1 MWNAPAYRIL
11 LGGVPTV
18 GQRVCSA
25 YFTYFA
31 FATSLL
37 MAESDAN
44 RVLETGLEADLSG
57 RLVGDYQLLR
67 RLGRGG
73 MADVYLAEQRSLK
86 RKIALKVLKAE
97 LAADQ
102 NYVKRF
108 HHEAQAA
115 ASLVHAS
122 IVQIHDVGCVDGI
135 HYIAQEY
142 VEGKNLKQFILSQ
155 GTIDARLAVSV
166 MRQVASALHRAGSR
180 GIIHRDIKPENIMLA
195 RTGEVKVADFGL
207 ARVMGNGEAMN
218 LTQVG
223 ITMGTPLYMSP
234 EQVEGKQ
241 LDPRSDIY
249 SLGVTCYHM
258 LAGIPPF
265 RGETALAIAMQH
277 VKNDAER
284 LESHRDDL
292 PVGLCRIVHKMLAK
306 QASDR
311 YAHAAELLQ
320 DLRDL
325 RIESPQAEW
334 PEDLDDWAEPADPFV
349 AARHQATTQLQAL
362 MNEPGA
368 PRRSW
373 RYVAWGLAI
382 SAVVALGGVT
392 ALAMRT
398 PPLITAEDADRFPV
412 QLSADLQM
420 LAAIQTNTPEAW
432 EAVLKYE
439 DVSDQYTWIAKR
451 ELARL
456 KLMSSDSNLDDVLS
470 RCITLAGA
478 PKQEIQAFGIAGQ
491 CIVYGKLGN
500 RKQFEDRLKDLVGL
514 RELLDKE
521 MLELLEAQQ
530 EAMNKA
536 RATNAD
542 AVVPTDP

>member
-1 MWNAPAYRIL
+1 
-11 LGGVPTV
+11 
-18 GQRVCSA
+18 
-25 YFTYFA
+25 
-31 FATSLL
+31 

-44 RVLETGLEADLSG
+44 RVLEAGLEADLSG

-108 HHEAQAA
+108 HLEAQAA

-258 LAGIPPF
+258 LAGVPPF

-373 RYVAWGLAI
+373 RYVVWGLAI

-412 QLSADLQM
+412 QPSADLQM

-456 KLMSSDSNLDDVLS
+456 KLMSSDSNLDDALS
-470 RCITLAGA
+470 RCIALAGA
-478 PKQEIQAFGIAGQ
+478 PKKEIQAFGIAGQ
-491 CIVYGKLGN
+491 CIVYGKLAN
-500 RKQFEDRLKDLVGL
+500 RKQFEDRLKDLVGGL
-514 RELLDKE
+514 RELLDKD

-530 EAMNKA
+530 DAMSKA
-536 RATNAD
+536 RSTNAD

>member
-1 MWNAPAYRIL
+1 MAEPDA
-11 LGGVPTV
+11 
-18 GQRVCSA
+18 QRVQ
-25 YFTYFA
+25 
-31 FATSLL
+31 
-37 MAESDAN
+37 EP
-44 RVLETGLEADLSG
+44 GLDADLSG

-86 RKIALKVLKAE
+86 RKVALKVLRAE

-102 NYVKRF
+102 VYVKRF

-115 ASLVHAS
+115 ASLVHAN

-155 GTIDARLAVSV
+155 GTVDARLAVSV

-180 GIIHRDIKPENIMLA
+180 GIVHRDIKPENIMLS

-258 LAGIPPF
+258 LAGVPPF

-277 VKNDAER
+277 VKNEPER
-284 LESHRDDL
+284 LETQRDDL
-292 PVGLCRIVHKMLAK
+292 PVGLCRIVHKMLSK
-306 QASDR
+306 QPGER

-320 DLRDL
+320 DLRNL

-334 PEDLDDWAEPADPFV
+334 PEDLDEWAEQPDPFV

-362 MNEPGA
+362 MNTPSARHPVG
-368 PRRSW
+368 
-373 RYVAWGLAI
+373 RYLAWAGGVAVA
-382 SAVVALGGVT
+382 VALGVVAAQAT
-392 ALAMRT
+392 RSA
-398 PPLITAEDADRFPV
+398 PLITEEDARLFP
-412 QLSADLQM
+412 QMDSADLQM
-420 LAAIQTNTPEAW
+420 LAAINTNTIDAW
-432 EAVLKYE
+432 QSVLNFKDINTSHE
-439 DVSDQYTWIAKR
+439 DYTWIAKR
-451 ELARL
+451 ELARIHLQQNDLEAAIDYCKALVTSAPEQDL
-456 KLMSSDSNLDDVLS
+456 KAFGAAGE
-470 RCITLAGA
+470 CIALA
-478 PKQEIQAFGIAGQ
+478 KQE
-491 CIVYGKLGN
+491 KWT
-500 RKQFEDRLKDLVGL
+500 QFDDRLNAHAVLLQALKD
-514 RELLDKE
+514 REIE
-521 MLELLEAQQ
+521 AELEAQK
-530 EAMNKA
+530 KA
-536 RATNAD
+536 RPR
-542 AVVPTDP
+542 AVQTAPAPAQDS

>member
-1 MWNAPAYRIL
+1 MAEADA
-11 LGGVPTV
+11 
-18 GQRVCSA
+18 QRVP
-25 YFTYFA
+25 
-31 FATSLL
+31 
-37 MAESDAN
+37 
-44 RVLETGLEADLSG
+44 ETGLEADLSG

-115 ASLVHAS
+115 ASLVHAN
-122 IVQIHDVGCVDGI
+122 IVQIHDVGCVDGV

-155 GTIDARLAVSV
+155 GTVDARLAVSV

-180 GIIHRDIKPENIMLA
+180 GIVHRDIKPENIMLA

-258 LAGIPPF
+258 LAGVPPF

-277 VKNDAER
+277 VKNEPDR
-284 LESHRDDL
+284 LETQRDDL
-292 PVGLCRIVHKMLAK
+292 PVGLCRIVHKMLSK
-306 QASDR
+306 LPGDR

-320 DLRDL
+320 DLRNL

-334 PEDLDDWAEPADPFV
+334 PEDLDEWAEQTDPFV

-362 MNEPGA
+362 MNSPTT
-368 PRRSW
+368 PRRNW
-373 RYVAWGLAI
+373 RYLVWG
-382 SAVVALGGVT
+382 T
-392 ALAMRT
+392 ALALAAVLGVAAAQATRT
-398 PPLITAEDADRFPV
+398 PPLVTDEDARRFPTKET
-412 QLSADLQM
+412 ADLQM
-420 LAAIQTNTPEAW
+420 LAAIDISTVEAW
-432 EAVLKYE
+432 QAVMNFEKINEEHDNY
-439 DVSDQYTWIAKR
+439 VWIAKR
-451 ELARL
+451 ELVRL
-456 KLMSSDSNLDDVLS
+456 YLRRPELVAQKRDLETAQNLCKS
-470 RCITLAGA
+470 LANSA
-478 PKQEIQAFGIAGQ
+478 PEPQLQAFGIAGE
-491 CIVYGKLGN
+491 CIILGMQEKWHDFQERLNALATVEALNDEEITTKLN
-500 RKQFEDRLKDLVGL
+500 
-514 RELLDKE
+514 
-521 MLELLEAQQ
+521 
-530 EAMNKA
+530 AMKNA
-536 RATNAD
+536 SAAPAAAT
-542 AVVPTDP
+542 VDP